1 MARRKQ
7 PKKGWLWKVLF
18 FLLAPFVVWF
28 IAFWLWFYWDDL
40 SRMFGRNEPGRT
52 TPTPERQMEK
62 DDRRERPASEPPR
75 EKIFEEDRQKLEDIL
90 KRRN

>member
-7 PKKGWLWKVLF
+7 PKKSWLWKVLF

-28 IAFWLWFYWDDL
+28 IALALWFYWDDL
-40 SRMFGRNEPGRT
+40 SRMFGQEEPRRTAPRPERQIEKNEPREPT
-52 TPTPERQMEK
+52 TPT
-62 DDRRERPASEPPR
+62 RPQ

-90 KRRN
+90 KRRS